1 MERVLKNGCTA
12 TTFVLLLALVVFSV
26 FVLFTDD
33 GRFID
38 LDLCNNPDIDGGSY
52 FYENEFE
59 CESIDILV
67 LFFLPAWCL
76 IFVVWLVT
84 RFLSRYKDQVKE

>member
-1 MERVLKNGCTA
+1 LKNGCTA

-33 GRFID
+33 GKFIN
-38 LDLCNNPDIDGGSY
+38 LDLCNNPDIDDGNY

-59 CESIDILV
+59 CESIEIIV
-67 LFFLPAWCL
+67 WFFLPAWCV
-76 IFVVWLVT
+76 IFVIWLVT
-84 RFLSRYKDQVKE
+84 LIFSRYQTRIEY